1 MLTVGKY
8 KTRNGRDVKI
18 VAIED
23 GVAIGYFVGVGVA
36 DGLST
41 WTAKNGRFWD
51 DWNVEDCNDIID
63 TRPRIKREVW
73 LSVYKQEFFGV
84 VAGLGYSTK
93 KQATQEMKEGCIAI
107 ARVEIDCV
115 EGENLD

>member
-8 KTRNGRDVKI
+8 KTRDGRDVKI

-51 DWNVEDCNDIID
+51 DWNVEDCSDIID
-63 TRPRIKREVW
+63 TRPRIKIEA
-73 LSVYKQEFFGV
+73 LLTIYEEYCDGV
-84 VAGLGYSTK
+84 IVGVGYSTK
-93 KQATQEMKEGCIAI
+93 
-107 ARVEIDCV
+107 
-115 EGENLD
+115 